1 MVNQKN
7 RASQKLILCVTCH
20 SKNSVALKTV
30 LKIIRNVKDAEVYFP
45 VFKILSIRKR
55 KETVVLEKVA

>member
-7 RASQKLILCVTCH
+7 RASQKLILYVTCH

-55 KETVVLEKVA
+55 KGTVVLEKVT